1 MQLTTRESISLLR
14 RRTGLSPEQIRQLLV
29 AGFAGPGELVG
40 RSTLYDHAQVKAL
53 GARATVDSDR
63 LMRVCPHGLYVARL
77 SRATAFSLAMPWSAQ
92 ARLVAVQPPLPALTR
107 ASVNVR
113 IAAWEPL
120 PWVAT
125 ISGFVAFGAEAEAA
139 FTDRDGRAVFT
150 LREPG
155 AWFDAVAGR
164 CLPTGRGRPWA
175 LRLPPLQE

>member
-1 MQLTTRESISLLR
+1 MQVTTRAAIGMLGEL
-14 RRTGLSPEQIRQLLV
+14 TGLSPEPARQLLV
-29 AGFAGPGELVG
+29 AGFAGPGERVG
-40 RSTLYDHAQVKAL
+40 RSTLYDEAGINAL
-53 GARATVDSDR
+53 ASRPPVDVDR

-77 SRATAFSLAMPWSAQ
+77 SRATAFSLALPWSAQ

-113 IAAWEPL
+113 IAAWGPL

-125 ISGFVAFGAEAEAA
+125 ISGFVAFAAEAEAA
-139 FTDRDGRAVFT
+139 FTDRDGRALFR

-155 AWFDAVAGR
+155 AWFDAVTGR
-164 CLPTGRGRPWA
+164 CLPTGRGRPWV